1 MKRELMGYA
10 LAVVCAGIYM
20 RVVAEGQA
28 KSSDPAILYK
38 GLEEKLQAKFNQEI
52 KSADL
57 PGTLLLLGLIADDAV
72 QKGAQAPN
80 YNLCDLGTICHD
92 NKGIK
97 RIDMPQLGGKP
108 TPGSPADKLPRDKNG
123 EVDAK
128 EQFGQYLVNSKR
140 YVITEEYVPVASLK
154 ATQNELVGPKVAGI
168 YFALQDPNGDVY
180 KDIMRSYLY
189 ISSDGY
195 VLDGHHRWAAL
206 LADAYRKGNL
216 AGTTVRVR
224 RVGAPIADLVKV
236 ANQWAVDFGVQAK
249 SGVAP
254 AQPAAQPTAQKPAQ
268 ASTQP
273 AAQPVKH

>member
-1 MKRELMGYA
+1 MKREFIGYV

-28 KSSDPAILYK
+28 KPVTDPATLYK
-38 GLEEKLQAKFNQEI
+38 GLEDKLQAKFEQE
-52 KSADL
+52 KKGADL
-57 PGTLLLLGLIADDAV
+57 PGTLLLLSIIADDAV
-72 QKGAQAPN
+72 QKGEKAPN
-80 YNLCDLGTICHD
+80 YNLCELGTICHD

-108 TPGSPADKLPRDKNG
+108 TPGSAADKLPRDKNG

-128 EQFGQYLVNSKR
+128 EQFGQYLVNSKK
-140 YVITEEYVPVASLK
+140 YVVTEEYVPVASLK

-168 YFALQDPNGDVY
+168 YFALQDPNSDAY
-180 KDIMRSYLY
+180 KDIMNSYLY

-206 LADAYRKGNL
+206 LAEAYRKGNI

-224 RVGAPIADLVKV
+224 RIGVPISELVKI
-236 ANQWAVDFGVQAK
+236 ANQWAMDFGVQAK
-249 SGVAP
+249 PGVAP
-254 AQPAAQPTAQKPAQ
+254 AQPATQPAAKPAQ
-268 ASTQP
+268 AP
-273 AAQPVKH
+273 AKTAPAH